1 MKKEKEN
8 KVKKPFYKKWWFW
21 VIIVVIIIGILG
33 SGGSDEDS
41 TNDNK
46 NTIESQTSDSNEKNS
61 EQQETN
67 DIEESTKD
75 VVETTSNDKDDEE
88 TTNETQT
95 EETTTPQDIIENA
108 IRQRISDEYTFT
120 DIDSIRINENLGTDD
135 VDDDYIA
142 LVDLTWTQMNKGP
155 TSKKMLS
162 MYSEDLAA
170 YIGEEC
176 PNVQEIAIFWTVPYL
191 DNANAKCAYERKGEG
206 MYEMDMMWDNAF
218 N

>member
-1 MKKEKEN
+1 MKKEKEV
-8 KVKKPFYKKWWFW
+8 KEKKPIYKKWWFW
-21 VIIVVIIIGILG
+21 VIIVVIIIAAIGG
-33 SGGSDEDS
+33 GGSNEDTLS
-41 TNDNK
+41 DSK
-46 NTIESQTSDSNEKNS
+46 NTIESQTQENS
-61 EQQETN
+61 ESQATN
-67 DIEESTKD
+67 DVEDASNVEENTNEVTTEEES
-75 VVETTSNDKDDEE
+75 S
-88 TTNETQT
+88 
-95 EETTTPQDIIENA
+95 TPQAQIEKT
-108 IRQRISDEYTFT
+108 IRQRIGDEYTYT
-120 DIDSIRINENLGTDD
+120 DIDSITINENLGTED
-135 VDDDYIA
+135 VEGDYIA
-142 LVDLTWTQMNKGP
+142 LVNVTWTQMNKGP

>member
-1 MKKEKEN
+1 MC
-8 KVKKPFYKKWWFW
+8 
-21 VIIVVIIIGILG
+21 IR
-33 SGGSDEDS
+33 DS
-41 TNDNK
+41 TSSDSK
-46 NTIESQTSDSNEKNS
+46 NTIESQTQENS
-61 EQQETN
+61 ESQATN
-67 DIEESTKD
+67 DVEDASNVEENTNEVTTEEES
-75 VVETTSNDKDDEE
+75 S
-88 TTNETQT
+88 
-95 EETTTPQDIIENA
+95 TPQAQIEKT
-108 IRQRISDEYTFT
+108 IRQRIGDEYTYT
-120 DIDSIRINENLGTDD
+120 DIDSITINENLGTED
-135 VDDDYIA
+135 VEGDYIA
-142 LVDLTWTQMNKGP
+142 LVNVTWTQMNKGP

>member
-1 MKKEKEN
+1 MKKEKEV
-8 KVKKPFYKKWWFW
+8 KEKKPIYKKWWFL
-21 VIIVVIIIGILG
+21 VIIVVIIIAAIGG
-33 SGGSDEDS
+33 GGSNEDTS
-41 TNDNK
+41 SDSK
-46 NTIESQTSDSNEKNS
+46 NTIESQTQENS
-61 EQQETN
+61 ESQATN
-67 DIEESTKD
+67 DVEDASNVEENTNEVTTEEES
-75 VVETTSNDKDDEE
+75 S
-88 TTNETQT
+88 
-95 EETTTPQDIIENA
+95 TPQAQIEKT
-108 IRQRISDEYTFT
+108 IRQRIGDEYTYT
-120 DIDSIRINENLGTDD
+120 DIDSITINENLGTDD

>member
-1 MKKEKEN
+1 MKKEKEV
-8 KVKKPFYKKWWFW
+8 KEKKPIYKKWWFW
-21 VIIVVIIIGILG
+21 VIIVVIIIAAIGG
-33 SGGSDEDS
+33 GGSNEDTS
-41 TNDNK
+41 SDSK
-46 NTIESQTSDSNEKNS
+46 NTIESQTQENS
-61 EQQETN
+61 ESQATN
-67 DIEESTKD
+67 DVEDASNVEENTNEVTTEEES
-75 VVETTSNDKDDEE
+75 S
-88 TTNETQT
+88 
-95 EETTTPQDIIENA
+95 TPQVQIEKT
-108 IRQRISDEYTFT
+108 IRQRIGDEYTYT
-120 DIDSIRINENLGTDD
+120 DIDSITINENLGTED
-135 VDDDYIA
+135 VEGDYIA
-142 LVDLTWTQMNKGP
+142 LVNVTWTQMNKGP